1 MAVRV
6 EAGPKLAG
14 AATQLDG
21 QQAPAYVAA
30 PNRFF
35 STLHR
40 TDIWGNPCAWKRGRP
55 ALVVSPRASCLR
67 SQGTC

>member
-21 QQAPAYVAA
+21 QQAPACVQVFFDVA
-30 PNRFF
+30 
-35 STLHR
+35 
-40 TDIWGNPCAWKRGRP
+40 PCRYLGQPMRLEARATRPCRVSAGKLP
-55 ALVVSPRASCLR
+55 ALPGNV
-67 SQGTC
+67 